1 MQIYKIKPVLL
12 LLFFEGWSR
21 FLCVVFLERKQ
32 IVVFSVFC
40 VLADGRGF
48 GRLAGL
54 RLFFCFVCGVQT
66 IVLSWLN
73 AGIS

>member
-1 MQIYKIKPVLL
+1 M
-12 LLFFEGWSR
+12 G
-21 FLCVVFLERKQ
+21 FLERKQ

-40 VLADGRGF
+40 VFADGRGF